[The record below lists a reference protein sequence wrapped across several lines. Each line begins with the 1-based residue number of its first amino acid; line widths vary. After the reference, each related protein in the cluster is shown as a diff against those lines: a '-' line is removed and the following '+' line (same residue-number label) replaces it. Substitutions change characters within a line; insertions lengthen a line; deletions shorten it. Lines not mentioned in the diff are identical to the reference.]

1 VETILLLLITLRD
14 LLVLLTLPAL
24 ALSALLGLRL
34 LVHEPTAWHSRLF
47 KVVAGSTM
55 SGFVLDLLLRFLF
68 AGGSSWLHS
77 VYGLMAALILYGVSG
92 LEPGGWL
99 RNGLSKA
106 PERIGPYFFWASFV
120 GLLLWWRFIETG
132 R

>member
-1 VETILLLLITLRD
+1 MEAVFLLRD
-14 LLVLLTLPAL
+14 LLVLLLLPVL
-24 ALSALLGLRL
+24 AISALLSLPL
-34 LVHEPTAWHSRLF
+34 LVREPAAWQLRFF
-47 KVVAGSTM
+47 KAVAALAIA
-55 SGFVLDLLLRFLF
+55 GFVLELLLRFLF
-68 AGGSSWLHS
+68 NGGSAWLHS
-77 VYGLMAALILYGVSG
+77 IYGLLTALILYAVSG

-99 RNGLSKA
+99 RRGLAQA

>member
-1 VETILLLLITLRD
+1 MELVFLLRD
-14 LLVLLTLPAL
+14 LLVLLALPAL

-34 LVHEPTAWHSRLF
+34 LVHEPPAWQSRFF
-47 KVVAGSTM
+47 KVLAGSAM
-55 SGFVLDLLLRFLF
+55 AGFVLDLLLRFLF
-68 AGGSSWLHS
+68 AGGSPWLHS
-77 VYGLMAALILYGVSG
+77 VYGLLAVLILYGVSG

-99 RNGLSKA
+99 RNSLGKV

-120 GLLLWWRFIETG
+120 GFLLWWRFIETG

>member
-1 VETILLLLITLRD
+1 MELIFILRD
-14 LLVLLTLPAL
+14 LLVLLALPAL

-34 LVHEPTAWHSRLF
+34 LVHEPAAWQSRFF
-47 KVVAGSTM
+47 KALAGSAM
-55 SGFVLDLLLRFLF
+55 AGFVLDLLLRFLF

-77 VYGLMAALILYGVSG
+77 VYGLLAVLILYGVSG

-99 RNGLSKA
+99 RNSLIKA

-120 GLLLWWRFIETG
+120 GFLLWWRFIETG